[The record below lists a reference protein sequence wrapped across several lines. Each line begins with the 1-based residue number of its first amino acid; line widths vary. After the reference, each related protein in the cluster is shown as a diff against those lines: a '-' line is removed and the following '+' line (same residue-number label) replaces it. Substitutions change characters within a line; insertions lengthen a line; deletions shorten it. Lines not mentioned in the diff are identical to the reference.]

1 MYTLPPPCALQL
13 QTGSLEIPLLL
24 SVFSNKKK
32 EKSTHYRILFVFL
45 QAYKHN
51 NMDKTQMI
59 NHIKQTAANVLP
71 KGSTL
76 YLYGSRARGD
86 YHDDSDWDL
95 LILLDKPKLVHED
108 FNNYSYPFVLM
119 GWNLGAD
126 VRPHAYTKDEWFNGP
141 HAMFYYNVE
150 EDKEVLYES

>member
-1 MYTLPPPCALQL
+1 MPAKIQIISKIY
-13 QTGSLEIPLLL
+13 SFIR
-24 SVFSNKKK
+24 K
-32 EKSTHYRILFVFL
+32 LFVYL
-45 QAYKHN
+45 HTDKCN
-51 NMDKTQMI
+51 NMDKVQMI
-59 NHIKQTAANVLP
+59 NHIKQTAARVLP

-86 YHDDSDWDL
+86 YHEDSDWDL
-95 LILLDKPKLVHED
+95 LLLLDKPKLVYED
-108 FNNYSYPFVLM
+108 FDKYSYPFVLM
-119 GWNLGAD
+119 GWDLGAD